1 MNSRRKLLA
10 VLLLV
15 VMAVS
20 LLSVCAFAAD
30 GEDAAKSITC
40 TTCSGTG
47 VSQGAEC
54 DVCEGTGVIT
64 STSRMAFSF
73 WALVPPIVAIILALI
88 TKEVYSSLFV
98 GILLGALFYSNFDPI
113 TGLDAIINDGMV
125 PAVADNAGIMLF
137 LVILGAMVALI
148 NRAGGSAAFGRWAE
162 THIKTRVGAMFA
174 TFLLGVLIFVDDY
187 FNCLTVG
194 SVMRPVTDKYKVSR
208 AKLAYL
214 IDATAAPVCIIAP
227 ISSWAAAV
235 NSYVPAGSSMSGFEM
250 FVRTIPFN
258 LYAMLTLYMVFFTS
272 LLGFDFGLMKKH
284 ERNAAHGDLFTSG
297 GEAFQNQE
305 IKDPTEGGKFAKG
318 KVIDLIAPMIV
329 MIFTAIA
336 TMIWTGYL
344 NGGTNLVEDFANCSS
359 SESLVFAGLVTVG
372 FLLLFYLPRR
382 VIGFKDFMNSV
393 PEGGK
398 LMMPPILILVLAWTL
413 KGMTDALGIGDFVR
427 QAVSLNED
435 LMRFVPLLIF
445 CIAIFIAFSSGTSW
459 GTFAILVPIVVNM
472 FSETDPTMMI
482 VAVSAVLAG
491 AVCGDHISPISDTT
505 IMSSSGAQSN
515 HINHVQTQMQYA
527 MVVVAACVP
536 GYLIAGFTENWLITL
551 VSSLAILTAALLYLR
566 RRSLAEDARA

>member
-30 GEDAAKSITC
+30 GEDVAKSITC

-194 SVMRPVTDKYKVSR
+194 SVMLPVTDQHKISR

-214 IDATAAPVCIIAP
+214 IDATAAPVCMIAP

-235 NSYVPAGSSMSGFEM
+235 SGIVDESVMSGTEL
-250 FVRTIPFN
+250 FVRAIPWNYYSLF
-258 LYAMLTLYMVFFTS
+258 TLVFVVGLS
-272 LLGFDFGLMKKH
+272 LMQFDYGPMKLH
-284 ERNAAHGDLFTSG
+284 EMNARLNGDLFTSG
-297 GEAFQNQE
+297 ERRSDEAD
-305 IKDPTEGGKFAKG
+305 IVTSPKG
-318 KVIDLIAPMIV
+318 RVVDLVLPVLVLIACCVTGMLYVGGFFSGTSFAAAFAGTDASVGLPWG
-329 MIFTAIA
+329 TLIA
-336 TMIWTGYL
+336 
-344 NGGTNLVEDFANCSS
+344 
-359 SESLVFAGLVTVG
+359 LVFTVIYYICRGLLSFKEAMECTTKG
-372 FLLLFYLPRR
+372 F
-382 VIGFKDFMNSV
+382 IAMV
-393 PEGGK
+393 PA
-398 LMMPPILILVLAWTL
+398 LLILTFAVTL
-413 KGMTDALGIGDFVR
+413 KNMTGMLGAAEYVFGVMQGASR
-427 QAVSLNED
+427 SLYN
-435 LMRFVPLLIF
+435 LLPAIIF
-445 CIAIFIAFSSGTSW
+445 LVGCGLAFSTGTSW
-459 GTFAILVPIVVNM
+459 GTFGILIPIV
-472 FSETDPTMMI
+472 TDVFPADSQLLI
-482 VAVSAVLAG
+482 IGVSACLAG
-491 AVCGDHISPISDTT
+491 AVMGDHCSPISDTT
-505 IMSSSGAQSN
+505 IMASAGAQC
-515 HINHVQTQMQYA
+515 HHVDHVSTQLPYA
-527 MVVVAACVP
+527 LTVGGCCVAA
-536 GYLIAGFTENWLITL
+536 YLVAGFTKNVFLTMAAG
-551 VSSLAILTAALLYLR
+551 VILLFAVLSFIRYRQAHKC
-566 RRSLAEDARA
+566 DMMK